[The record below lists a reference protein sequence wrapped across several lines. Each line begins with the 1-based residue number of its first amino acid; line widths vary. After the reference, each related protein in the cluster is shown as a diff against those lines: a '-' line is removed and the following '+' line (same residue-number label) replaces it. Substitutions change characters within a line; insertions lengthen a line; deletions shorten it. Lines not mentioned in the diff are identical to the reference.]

1 MPSTI
6 LVSIFSYLVLAVGAS
21 AAPVDALA
29 GQWRTV
35 RHGALVEISDCGDG
49 TPCGALVWVEDSVSG
64 GQLHDVRNRQPDLRE
79 RPLIGLPILWG
90 FLPDGEGWQ
99 NGRLYNPDDGK
110 DFRADLQL
118 LSSTRL
124 RVTACLGPFCRSQIW
139 TRINNP

>member
-1 MPSTI
+1 MPSTV
-6 LVSIFSYLVLAVGAS
+6 LVSIFSYLFLAVGAS

-49 TPCGALVWVEDSVSG
+49 TPCGALARVEDSVSG
-64 GQLHDVRNRQPDLRE
+64 GQLHDVRNRRPELRG
-79 RPLIGLPILWG
+79 RPLVGVPILWG
-90 FLPDGEGWQ
+90 FSADGEGWQ

-110 DFRADLQL
+110 EFRARLEL

-124 RVTACLGPFCRSQIW
+124 RVTACFGPLCRSQVW
-139 TRINNP
+139 TRSPNP